1 MKRSK
6 VFISILFLCS
16 VINLFGSS
24 PKNGVDLLMKWETEP
39 VRTLYLYKDVAASE
53 IIFQPIIDMKDLRV
67 NEKWYVENN
76 FYGMMAYMAGVR
88 TNDKKLKDY
97 GVNILDF
104 AMKQQNEDGEFP
116 EKNDIHHSLAFYYEI
131 VARFLILS
139 EKKGFADDVSPVV
152 MNRLR
157 TGLRS
162 GVIWFAKESSWND
175 KYWRDELHHRYLLNA
190 SAILL
195 SQRALGNLPPETL
208 NQAYK
213 WINIAIERQLPDGV
227 MTEKGG
233 HDSNYQSLGITF
245 AIGMLMVCDLP
256 EKEKKQLENL
266 AKNATNWL
274 LTRISDSGEIDDS
287 GNTRMGGNSKEIN
300 RTDGKQKRIKPYE
313 HAFAI
318 FGSSYYFNDSRYKK
332 AAENIMK
339 FYKY

>member
-1 MKRSK
+1 MKSSK
-6 VFISILFLCS
+6 VLFSMFFLCY
-16 VINLFGSS
+16 VTNLFGSS
-24 PKNGVDLLMKWETEP
+24 SINGIDLLMKWETEP
-39 VRTLYLYKDVAASE
+39 VRTLYLYKDITATE
-53 IIFQPIIDMKDLRV
+53 IIFHPLIDMKDLQV

-88 TNDKKLKDY
+88 TNDKKLKTY
-97 GVNILDF
+97 GIKILDF
-104 AMKQQNEDGEFP
+104 AMRQQNEKGEFP

-139 EKKGFADDVSPVV
+139 EKKGFSEDVSPEVI
-152 MNRLR
+152 NRLR
-157 TGLRS
+157 YGLRR

-195 SQRALGNLPPETL
+195 SQLALGNLPPETL

-213 WINIAIERQLPDGV
+213 WINIASKRQLPNGI

-256 EKEKKQLENL
+256 DREKKQLESL

-274 LTRISDSGEIDDS
+274 ETRIFDSGEINDS
-287 GNTRMGGNSKEIN
+287 GNTRMGGDSKEIN

-313 HAFAI
+313 HAFAL
-318 FGSSYYFNDSRYKK
+318 FGASYYFNDSRYKRT
-332 AAENIMK
+332 AENIMR
-339 FYKY
+339 FYRY